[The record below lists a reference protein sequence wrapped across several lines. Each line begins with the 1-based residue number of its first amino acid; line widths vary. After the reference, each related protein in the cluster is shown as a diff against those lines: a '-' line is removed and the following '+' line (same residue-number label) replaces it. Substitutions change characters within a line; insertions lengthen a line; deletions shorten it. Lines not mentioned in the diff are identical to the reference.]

1 MGKPVPEWV
10 SQYQKSRTSLD
21 LNEARD
27 DGFLGWQW
35 HQLDHMQTVCTSPQT
50 NTSPDCLYVVQ
61 LMPLHHNTPL
71 SPECQLCRVAC
82 NTVYGMWV
90 PVAVWQVR
98 LRTAI
103 SVYCY
108 TLLLSLNLYRPDSLP
123 DAQPAVSKHWRQI
136 TGGKYGVCVCVVCRL
151 W

>member
-27 DGFLGWQW
+27 DGVLGWQW
-35 HQLDHMQTVCTSPQT
+35 HQLDHMQTVCTSLQT
-50 NTSPDCLYVVQ
+50 NTSPDCLYMVQ

-82 NTVYGMWV
+82 NTVCGMWV
-90 PVAVWQVR
+90 PIAVWQVR

-103 SVYCY
+103 SVYYY
-108 TLLLSLNLYRPDSLP
+108 TLLYHSIFTGRILFLTPSQQCRSTEGKSLVGSM
-123 DAQPAVSKHWRQI
+123 
-136 TGGKYGVCVCVVCRL
+136 VCVCDV
-151 W
+151 